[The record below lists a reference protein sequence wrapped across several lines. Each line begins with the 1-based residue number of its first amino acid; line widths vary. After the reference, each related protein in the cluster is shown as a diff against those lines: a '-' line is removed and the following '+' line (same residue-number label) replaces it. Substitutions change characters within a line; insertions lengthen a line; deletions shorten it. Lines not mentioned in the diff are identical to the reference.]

1 MTKRRGSRTI
11 RGGVGQ
17 IGSAVLVAA
26 VAMGCGG
33 DDGSSQADGS
43 AQAGGSDGGGA
54 SGAAGK
60 GVGGSVS
67 GGAAGKGVGGSSAGV
82 GGKSG
87 SSGMGGSTAG
97 TAGNGGSSGSTG
109 GSTAGTGGTGGS
121 TAGKG
126 GSGGSTAGTGGSTA
140 GTGGSTAGTGGSTA
154 GTNGTGGSAGAGTG
168 GSAGASN
175 GGTGGSTAGGGGSS
189 AGASGAAGTG
199 GSSGGL
205 FANCSKAGGCVA
217 DCAPP
222 ANDPIATGNADY
234 DLYDG
239 CLLAAAEG
247 AGLTET
253 WMAQL
258 LKAQALNESG
268 ITPSI
273 AVSSKSAC
281 GGQNCGPW
289 AISAGSVSGDSP
301 PGPCGVSSTD
311 PATGTADYSH
321 SYGLFQS
328 TPACEGTFLT
338 PTLPAGVTCTG
349 TTKVDDIP
357 FAVGVDRFYC
367 ESATSLGVTDLE
379 GKQAKGYI
387 NAWQTTTSPLYATS
401 VFNPAYQIYMYVTYT
416 WKYNFE
422 AANAMAK
429 GCSVYQQWYLALAFW
444 LTGNP
449 TKTCTLSGA
458 GLQYVK
464 DALGNYQTLYG
475 KPWPYPGP

>member
-1 MTKRRGSRTI
+1 MTMRRGRMTMTFANL
-11 RGGVGQ
+11 
-17 IGSAVLVAA
+17 GSALLVAA
-26 VAMGCGG
+26 VATGCGG
-33 DDGSSQADGS
+33 DDGSSAADGT
-43 AQAGGSDGGGA
+43 AAGGSDNGGA
-54 SGAAGK
+54 SGAAGN

-67 GGAAGKGVGGSSAGV
+67 GGAAGKGGF
-82 GGKSG
+82 
-87 SSGMGGSTAG
+87 GGSTAG
-97 TAGNGGSSGSTG
+97 GAGTSGSSGTG
-109 GSTAGTGGTGGS
+109 GA

-126 GSGGSTAGTGGSTA
+126 GSSGGTGGSAA
-140 GTGGSTAGTGGSTA
+140 GASGNGGSAAGKGGAGGSAAGKGGSTA
-154 GTNGTGGSAGAGTG
+154 GTNGKGGSAGAGTG
-168 GSAGASN
+168 GSSGASN
-175 GGTGGSTAGGGGSS
+175 GGTGGSKAGSGGSTAGAS
-189 AGASGAAGTG
+189 GASGAAGTG
-199 GSSGGL
+199 GSPGGI
-205 FANCSKAGGCVA
+205 FANCSKAAGCVA

-222 ANDPIATGNADY
+222 ANNPIATGNADY

-239 CLLAAAEG
+239 CLLAAAEA

-253 WMAQL
+253 WMVQL

-273 AVSSKSAC
+273 AASSKSAC

-349 TTKVDDIP
+349 TTKIDDIP

-429 GCSVYQQWYLALAFW
+429 GCSVYQQWYLSLAFW

-464 DALGNYQTLYG
+464 DALANYQTLYG
-475 KPWPYPGP
+475 KAWPYPGP